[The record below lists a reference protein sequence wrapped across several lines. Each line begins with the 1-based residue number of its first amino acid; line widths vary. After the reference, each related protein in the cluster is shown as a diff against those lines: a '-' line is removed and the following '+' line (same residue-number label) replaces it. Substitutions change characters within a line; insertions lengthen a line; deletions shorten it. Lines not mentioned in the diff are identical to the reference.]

1 MTTEE
6 RKDLVN
12 YRITKSKKT
21 LAEIEL
27 LIQHELWNTAVNRL
41 YYACYY
47 AVIALL
53 INKEIETL
61 THTRARQL
69 FGLSFIKT
77 GVIEKD
83 FGKFYS
89 RLFDLRHTGDYDDFI
104 DSTKELV
111 LDLLQPAVNLIMKI
125 ELIINESDNE
135 DQ

>member
-21 LAEIEL
+21 LAQIEL
-27 LIQHELWNTAVNRL
+27 LIQNELWNTAVNRL

-61 THTRARQL
+61 THTGARQL
-69 FGLSFIKT
+69 FGL
-77 GVIEKD
+77 
-83 FGKFYS
+83 Y
-89 RLFDLRHTGDYDDFI
+89 L
-104 DSTKELV
+104 
-111 LDLLQPAVNLIMKI
+111 
-125 ELIINESDNE
+125 
-135 DQ
+135 

>member
-1 MTTEE
+1 M
-6 RKDLVN
+6 
-12 YRITKSKKT
+12 
-21 LAEIEL
+21 
-27 LIQHELWNTAVNRL
+27 
-41 YYACYY
+41 
-47 AVIALL
+47 
-53 INKEIETL
+53 
-61 THTRARQL
+61 
-69 FGLSFIKT
+69 FGLYFIKT

-104 DSTKELV
+104 DSTKEQV

>member
-1 MTTEE
+1 M
-6 RKDLVN
+6 
-12 YRITKSKKT
+12 
-21 LAEIEL
+21 
-27 LIQHELWNTAVNRL
+27 
-41 YYACYY
+41 
-47 AVIALL
+47 ALL

-61 THTRARQL
+61 THTEARQL
-69 FGLSFIKT
+69 FGLYFIKT

-89 RLFDLRHTGDYDDFI
+89 TLFDLRYTGDYDDFI
-104 DSTKELV
+104 DSTKEQV